1 MVYVPGGRFQMG
13 SDAFHPEVWL
23 VEVDPFRIDTVPIIN
38 ADFARLVAAS
48 GHVTCAEQ
56 APDPAAYKDAELALL
71 VPGSPV
77 DRRFVAGD
85 VLGDAARHH

>member
-1 MVYVPGGRFQMG
+1 MVYVPGRRFQMG

-38 ADFARLVAAS
+38 ADFARFVAAS

-56 APDPAAYKDAELALL
+56 APDPAAYTK
-71 VPGSPV
+71 
-77 DRRFVAGD
+77 
-85 VLGDAARHH
+85 AR